1 MSFIIDTDLELLETR
16 YSHLIYRNPLHL
28 NGILLHKAINSS
40 SGLSL
45 IESWLKNPE
54 GISQHVAGFFGGEV
68 DEIYQVINSV
78 YNHKLVS
85 KRLLLKPDSFHTPVV
100 LVASGPS
107 LDSQLEWLRDNQN
120 SLTIFAAGSALG
132 SLMRN
137 GIEPDACCFLE
148 RQSSVYHDI
157 KNLLVDNLIT
167 SFSYHLSLL
176 ILAFVVILQK

>member
-1 MSFIIDTDLELLETR
+1 M
-16 YSHLIYRNPLHL
+16 

-68 DEIYQVINSV
+68 DEINQVIQSV

-85 KRLLLKPDSFHTPVV
+85 KRLLLKPDSFHAPVV

-148 RQSSVYHDI
+148 RQVLSIVISR
-157 KNLLVDNLIT
+157 NLLMKDTISLT
-167 SFSYHLSLL
+167 SFSYHLLLL